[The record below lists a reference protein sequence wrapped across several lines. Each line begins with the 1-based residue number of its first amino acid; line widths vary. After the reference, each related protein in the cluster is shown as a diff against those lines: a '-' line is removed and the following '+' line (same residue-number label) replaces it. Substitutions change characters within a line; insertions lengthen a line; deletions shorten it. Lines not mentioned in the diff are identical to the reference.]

1 METVQEHYE
10 RLWKEKSGL
19 ERVQRSLSLWQTMYN
34 SLANQIQKAEPDLTE
49 RQLRIKVFRRFYA
62 SDKNAQKLLDM
73 AWDESFKTK

>member
-10 RLWKEKSGL
+10 RFWKEKSGT

-34 SLANQIQKAEPDLTE
+34 SLANQIQKAEPGLTK

-73 AWDESFKTK
+73 AWDESLKTK